1 MRRNWLPVLGEFE
14 ERGGNLIFLGKE
26 VEYTTQQEP
35 QKMPA
40 IGNALF
46 SRRFAG
52 GSVSATVEFAE
63 MEDRT
68 ACELLLF
75 YDPTNPF
82 IVTAG
87 LGGGYNMFNIRHF
100 DSKNWTYHRQLGD
113 RANLKAQRKYEL
125 AARVRGSR
133 VSLSVDGVDVT
144 SVDLPYNL
152 PETQVGVW
160 TMSRSRITISDFLVS
175 STKPS
180 AFVVMPFSSPYN
192 ELYTDVIKRICKEV
206 DLDVIRADEEVGP
219 GIILADVVRK
229 IVQSKVVIGEISS
242 RNPNVYYEVGYA
254 HALNKPTILIAQKS
268 TELPFD
274 VSPFRI
280 LLYEDTIHGKEN
292 LEDGL
297 RKHLQAV
304 LHERA

>member
-1 MRRNWLPVLGEFE
+1 MKRNWLSLMGEFDE
-14 ERGGNLIFLGKE
+14 KGGNLLFLGKE
-26 VEYTTQQEP
+26 VDFKTEQEV
-35 QKMPA
+35 QKVA
-40 IGNALF
+40 SLGSALF
-46 SRRFAG
+46 CQRFAG
-52 GSVSATVEFAE
+52 GVVSATVQFAE
-63 MEDRT
+63 MDDRT

-75 YDPTNPF
+75 YDPASGF
-82 IVTAG
+82 FVTAG

-100 DSKNWTYHRQLGD
+100 DSKNWTYHKQFGD
-113 RANLKAQRKYEL
+113 RVNLKAHRKYQV
-125 AARVRGSR
+125 AARVRGST

-144 SVDLPYNL
+144 SVDLPYSL

-160 TMSRSRITISDFLVS
+160 CMSRNRITISDFVVS
-175 STKPS
+175 STKPA

-192 ELYTDVIKRICKEV
+192 ELYADVIKRICKEV
-206 DLDVIRADEEVGP
+206 DLDVIRADEDFGP
-219 GIILADVVRK
+219 GIILADVIRK
-229 IVQSKVVIGEISS
+229 IVQSKVVIAEISS

-274 VSPFRI
+274 VSPFRT
-280 LLYEDTIHGKEN
+280 LFYEDTIHGKEN

-297 RKHLQAV
+297 KKHLQAV